1 MGCGK
6 PHESAAHR
14 GVITSKLAAPRRGSG
29 RELMPYRPHFISTRP
44 LFERNN
50 WYHFRI
56 SVLLI
61 CVGSYLTGAF
71 PFRCFYNLVIIELT
85 SLLCRNHDLQIRSEY
100 ISGHLIFNFQG
111 YRIAGFQNSLNLK
124 IFPTHTL
131 SRLIEQCFSGNLFIS
146 ILFYGFRSIHPINY
160 PDGRYSFL
168 KIYFCAVFICSY
180 TLCTLVTF

>member
-1 MGCGK
+1 MEKAWFNAFFVPHRKAMSLRNDDSYYKIRLTISTLRKKHTLSPEAMGCGK

-14 GVITSKLAAPRRGSG
+14 GVITSKLAAPRRGRG

-71 PFRCFYNLVIIELT
+71 PFRCFYNLVIIKIA
-85 SLLCRNHDLQIRSEY
+85 SFLCLNQDFQIRSDY
-100 ISGHLIFNFQG
+100 
-111 YRIAGFQNSLNLK
+111 
-124 IFPTHTL
+124 
-131 SRLIEQCFSGNLFIS
+131 
-146 ILFYGFRSIHPINY
+146 
-160 PDGRYSFL
+160 
-168 KIYFCAVFICSY
+168 
-180 TLCTLVTF
+180 